1 METDK
6 RKQTIKFYVAVTVLV
21 LILIIIAIIMI
32 KYEVEGE
39 QNMPF
44 KLSKIIVVSTAEGVE
59 QQGTD
64 KKWAFNIFQ
73 NNDIYFYI
81 DKNNEYKSEKQMYID
96 SVSIENIEVINSPQI
111 GEIKA
116 YMPNSS
122 EGRMY
127 SYAEDSIV
135 DEVLKYNGAT
145 RSNSRNLKIGNQG
158 GNIAIRFSNTGIG
171 KYESN
176 DDEQIVHDGTLIK
189 KLEKTTDDIKFTVN
203 FDFIIVINKNKYK
216 AKITL
221 DLPCG
226 NIVENGTANYEK
238 SDMKDIIFKREK

>member
-21 LILIIIAIIMI
+21 LIFIAIIMI

-145 RSNSRNLKIGNQG
+145 RSDSRNLKIGNQG

-189 KLEKTTDDIKFTVN
+189 KLEKTTDEIKFTVN

-226 NIVENGTANYEK
+226 DIVENGTANYEK

>member
-1 METDK
+1 MMK
-6 RKQTIKFYVAVTVLV
+6 KFNK
-21 LILIIIAIIMI
+21 ILIIIAIIMI

-145 RSNSRNLKIGNQG
+145 RSDSRNLKIGNQG

-176 DDEQIVHDGTLIK
+176 DDEQIV
-189 KLEKTTDDIKFTVN
+189 
-203 FDFIIVINKNKYK
+203 VINKNKYK

-226 NIVENGTANYEK
+226 DIVENGTANYEK

>member
-1 METDK
+1 LNPTKPPPIIQGGKMETDK

-145 RSNSRNLKIGNQG
+145 RSDSRNLKIGNQG
-158 GNIAIRFSNTGIG
+158 GNIAIRFSNTGICRHHG
-171 KYESN
+171 AGRSHLKPP
-176 DDEQIVHDGTLIK
+176 D
-189 KLEKTTDDIKFTVN
+189 
-203 FDFIIVINKNKYK
+203 
-216 AKITL
+216 
-221 DLPCG
+221 
-226 NIVENGTANYEK
+226 
-238 SDMKDIIFKREK
+238 

>member
-135 DEVLKYNGAT
+135 DEVLKYNE
-145 RSNSRNLKIGNQG
+145 QHV
-158 GNIAIRFSNTGIG
+158 AILEIW
-171 KYESN
+171 
-176 DDEQIVHDGTLIK
+176 
-189 KLEKTTDDIKFTVN
+189 KLEIKVA
-203 FDFIIVINKNKYK
+203 I
-216 AKITL
+216 
-221 DLPCG
+221 
-226 NIVENGTANYEK
+226 
-238 SDMKDIIFKREK
+238 

>member
-1 METDK
+1 
-6 RKQTIKFYVAVTVLV
+6 
-21 LILIIIAIIMI
+21 
-32 KYEVEGE
+32 
-39 QNMPF
+39 MPF

-135 DEVLKYNGAT
+135 DEVLKYNGET
-145 RSNSRNLKIGNQG
+145 RS
-158 GNIAIRFSNTGIG
+158 NIAIRFSNTGIG

-226 NIVENGTANYEK
+226 DIVENGTANYEK

>member
-1 METDK
+1 MTVITTI
-6 RKQTIKFYVAVTVLV
+6 RKVTIDLENKAKQIAKDLSIPYVTR
-21 LILIIIAIIMI
+21 
-32 KYEVEGE
+32 
-39 QNMPF
+39 
-44 KLSKIIVVSTAEGVE
+44 
-59 QQGTD
+59 
-64 KKWAFNIFQ
+64 
-73 NNDIYFYI
+73 NNLGI
-81 DKNNEYKSEKQMYID
+81 DKIKQQ
-96 SVSIENIEVINSPQI
+96 ENIEVINSPQI

-145 RSNSRNLKIGNQG
+145 RSDSRNLKIGNQG

-226 NIVENGTANYEK
+226 DIVENGTANYEK

>member
-81 DKNNEYKSEKQMYID
+81 DKNNEYKSEKQMYIED
-96 SVSIENIEVINSPQI
+96 RKSVV
-111 GEIKA
+111 
-116 YMPNSS
+116 
-122 EGRMY
+122 
-127 SYAEDSIV
+127 
-135 DEVLKYNGAT
+135 
-145 RSNSRNLKIGNQG
+145 
-158 GNIAIRFSNTGIG
+158 
-171 KYESN
+171 
-176 DDEQIVHDGTLIK
+176 
-189 KLEKTTDDIKFTVN
+189 
-203 FDFIIVINKNKYK
+203 
-216 AKITL
+216 
-221 DLPCG
+221 
-226 NIVENGTANYEK
+226 
-238 SDMKDIIFKREK
+238 